1 MQATENLWESPFW
14 PDRRF
19 AEKMRKPAG
28 QMNVDPE
35 QDKCTAIDY
44 GTSPWGILCIVL
56 RYEFSSSGHQLN
68 VHRTREQVGA
78 M

>member
-1 MQATENLWESPFW
+1 MWKINGGRRFHSNQKNLASWLALIMQATENLWESPFW

-19 AEKMRKPAG
+19 AEKMKKPAG

-44 GTSPWGILCIVL
+44 GASP
-56 RYEFSSSGHQLN
+56 
-68 VHRTREQVGA
+68 
-78 M
+78 